1 MPVGVDWPRGDV
13 GKINERPSMR
23 IWHQSFIVLEDV
35 PAYTDR
41 VRQHID
47 RVKHPGT
54 VVDLH
59 GPVPGTYSTEYPGV
73 DLGYSFLFGMYSL
86 QWPANA
92 VVAQRECYDA
102 KR

>member
-1 MPVGVDWPRGDV
+1 
-13 GKINERPSMR
+13 MR

-41 VRQHID
+41 VRQHIN

-59 GPVPGTYSTEYPGV
+59 GPVPGAYSTEYPGL
-73 DLGYSFLFGMYSL
+73 DLGYSFLFGMHSL

-92 VVAQRECYDA
+92 VVAQREGYDA
-102 KR
+102 FALCTIIDPMD

>member
-1 MPVGVDWPRGDV
+1 
-13 GKINERPSMR
+13 MR

-73 DLGYSFLFGMYSL
+73 DLGYSFLFGMHT
-86 QWPANA
+86 A
-92 VVAQRECYDA
+92 VAGERGRRATRGLRCVRTVHHHRSDGLMPMRLA
-102 KR
+102 